1 MAVASTQ
8 YLTRNEWH
16 TQDSLLRSEF
26 GKLHKRIDTTEE
38 KLNRRFNKV
47 EEDVAVLKEDV
58 AVLKEDSI
66 ERKVDFRRI
75 EGKMHNRSIRNP
87 IVKITPIPIYQ
98 LGVGA
103 TYPNQFP
110 TNARDFWKLK
120 SPTSRQLALLI
131 YLAKF
136 YDIQGYKS
144 WEQADIESFGESIE
158 SSSEDSQGDKQTTAS
173 NDYTLEDA
181 VKRYP
186 HMAVDALATLLGLE
200 EKYYIKFLTEA
211 AERRER
217 QQTQATKRVIDTI
230 LRSTKRQREM
240 GPTLPPPPKPS
251 SSLMRRLT
259 RPEGSLESLG
269 PSEQQTQLGWAHYEP
284 TMSDILRQV
293 EQRQEAEMHLGSPTE
308 PNSNPNKPPSK
319 ESLASR
325 PKGAS
330 PSGNSNVSS

>member
-110 TNARDFWKLK
+110 TNARDF
-120 SPTSRQLALLI
+120 
-131 YLAKF
+131 
-136 YDIQGYKS
+136 
-144 WEQADIESFGESIE
+144 
-158 SSSEDSQGDKQTTAS
+158 
-173 NDYTLEDA
+173 
-181 VKRYP
+181 
-186 HMAVDALATLLGLE
+186 
-200 EKYYIKFLTEA
+200 
-211 AERRER
+211 
-217 QQTQATKRVIDTI
+217 
-230 LRSTKRQREM
+230 
-240 GPTLPPPPKPS
+240 
-251 SSLMRRLT
+251 
-259 RPEGSLESLG
+259 
-269 PSEQQTQLGWAHYEP
+269 
-284 TMSDILRQV
+284 
-293 EQRQEAEMHLGSPTE
+293 
-308 PNSNPNKPPSK
+308 
-319 ESLASR
+319 
-325 PKGAS
+325 
-330 PSGNSNVSS
+330 